1 MTDTETS
8 RPEPTPL
15 PLDQQLCFALYG
27 ASMAV
32 GRAYRPVLERLGITY
47 PQFLVL
53 QAIEEQDGRGIT
65 AIATRLGLELSTIT
79 PLVRRLEAAG
89 LVTRSRH
96 PGDDRQIRLHLTES
110 GQRTWAQCGCLIEVM
125 LTRSG
130 LSPASLRALCAQVGA
145 LRDAV
150 SAPVAD

>member
-1 MTDTETS
+1 M
-8 RPEPTPL
+8 PPL

-32 GRAYRPVLERLGITY
+32 GRAYKPALDRLGLTY

-89 LVTRSRH
+89 LVTRERH
-96 PGDDRQIRLHLTES
+96 PGDDRQVRLHLTEA
-110 GQRTWAQCGCLIEVM
+110 GRARWANCGCLAEVM
-125 LTRSG
+125 LSRSG
-130 LSPASLRALCAQVGA
+130 LSVPDLRALCAQVAA
-145 LRDAV
+145 LRDAL
-150 SAPVAD
+150 SAAVD